1 MKTIL
6 SFFARGT
13 AALATPCARIHGRPP
28 RARGFTLVEVLISM
42 TIVGMAMGGALSVF
56 VMGLKIMYRDSE
68 RLSTNA
74 SLRYFIA
81 QMSKETLD
89 ATEFYVFPNYTKLD
103 GSVNL
108 GTDVATL
115 QSDSYGTQLAYGDC
129 VVLVSRVDTDDATS
143 NIRQFRVYYRVT
155 SDTSAR
161 APIRYYASQ
170 DYGSAGSSS
179 SITTLLNAV
188 NLNTSPSLTGSRQIV
203 SSARGRLQTGSDPAY
218 YYPIFATETDTDTPT
233 NYSVSVN
240 VEVINGTTTNNL
252 LSSSSFNYTISPRK

>member
-1 MKTIL
+1 MKHASL
-6 SFFARGT
+6 PQRSLRRRG
-13 AALATPCARIHGRPP
+13 
-28 RARGFTLVEVLISM
+28 GFTLVEALIS
-42 TIVGMAMGGALSVF
+42 TSIVGMAMGGAMSIFL
-56 VMGLKIMYRDSE
+56 MGLKTMYRDSE
-68 RLSTNA
+68 RLATNA

-108 GTDVATL
+108 ATDVATL
-115 QSDSYGTQLAYGDC
+115 QADSYGTQLAYGDC

-143 NIRQFRVYYRVT
+143 NVRQFRIYYRVT
-155 SDTSAR
+155 TNTTNR
-161 APIRYYASQ
+161 AAIRYYASQ
-170 DYGSAGSSS
+170 DYGAGGTST
-179 SITTLLNAV
+179 SITNLLNTV
-188 NLNTSPSLTGSRQIV
+188 NLASTPALSGSRQIV
-203 SSARGRLQTGSDPAY
+203 ASARGRLQTGSNPVY

>member
-1 MKTIL
+1 MKT
-6 SFFARGT
+6 T
-13 AALATPCARIHGRPP
+13 ALATAAVP
-28 RARGFTLVEVLISM
+28 RRQRNHRGFTLVEALISM
-42 TIVGMAMGGALSVF
+42 TIVGMAMGGAMSIFL
-56 VMGLKIMYRDSE
+56 MGVKTMYRDGE
-68 RLSTNA
+68 RLATNA

-108 GTDVATL
+108 TTDVSTL
-115 QSDSYGTQLAYGDC
+115 QPDTYGTQLAYGDC

-143 NIRQFRVYYRVT
+143 NIRQFRIYYRVT
-155 SDTSAR
+155 ANTANR
-161 APIRYYASQ
+161 AAIRYYASQ
-170 DYGSAGSSS
+170 DYGAAGDSRT
-179 SITTLLNAV
+179 ITTLLNTV
-188 NLNTSPSLTGSRQIV
+188 NLNSSPTLSGSRQIV
-203 SSARGRLQTGSDPAY
+203 ASARGRLQAGSNPAY

-240 VEVINGTTTNNL
+240 VEVINGTTNNNL

>member
-1 MKTIL
+1 MNSVDRTD
-6 SFFARGT
+6 
-13 AALATPCARIHGRPP
+13 RPP
-28 RARGFTLVEVLISM
+28 RARRGFTLVEALISM
-42 TIVGMAMGGALSVF
+42 SIVGMAMGGAMSIFL
-56 VMGLKIMYRDSE
+56 MGLKTMYRDGE
-68 RLSTNA
+68 RLATNA

-108 GTDVATL
+108 TTDVSTL
-115 QSDSYGTQLAYGDC
+115 QADSYGTQLAYGDC
-129 VVLVSRVDTDDATS
+129 VVLVTRVDTDDATS
-143 NIRQFRVYYRVT
+143 NIRQFRIYYRVAT
-155 SDTSAR
+155 NTGDR

-170 DYGSAGSSS
+170 DYGATSTQS
-179 SITTLLNAV
+179 SITTLLNTV
-188 NLNTSPSLTGSRQIV
+188 NLNSNSSLSGSRQIV
-203 SSARGRLQTGSDPAY
+203 ASARGRLQTGSNPAY

-240 VEVINGTTTNNL
+240 VEVINGTSTNNL

>member
-1 MKTIL
+1 MKNTSLRSSARHRAL
-6 SFFARGT
+6 SPISTRT
-13 AALATPCARIHGRPP
+13 DLRLRAT
-28 RARGFTLVEVLISM
+28 RGFTLVEALIAM
-42 TIVGMAMGGALSVF
+42 TIVGMAMSGAMGIF
-56 VMGLKIMYRDSE
+56 VMGLKVMYRDGE
-68 RLSTNA
+68 RLATNA

-108 GTDVATL
+108 NTDVSPL
-115 QSDSYGTQLAYGDC
+115 QADAYGSQLSYGDC
-129 VVLVSRVDTDDATS
+129 VVLVSRVDTDDARS
-143 NIRQFRVYYRVT
+143 NIRQFRIYYRTT
-155 SDTSAR
+155 STTSVR

-170 DYGSAGSSS
+170 DYGSVGTTSP
-179 SITTLLNAV
+179 IDTLLNTV
-188 NLNTSPSLTGSRQIV
+188 NLNANPAITGSRQV
-203 SSARGRLQTGSDPAY
+203 VPSARGRQQAGSSPAY
-218 YYPIFATETDTDTPT
+218 YYPIFAAETDSDTPT